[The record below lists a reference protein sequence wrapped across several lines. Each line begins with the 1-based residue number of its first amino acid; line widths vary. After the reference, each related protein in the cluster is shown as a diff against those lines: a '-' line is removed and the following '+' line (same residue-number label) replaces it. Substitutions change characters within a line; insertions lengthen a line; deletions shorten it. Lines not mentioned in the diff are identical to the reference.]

1 MRKVLIVDDS
11 VTVRMYHK
19 QILQSAGYEID
30 EAENGMEAL
39 EKTSETKYDMCLV
52 DINMPILDG
61 YSFVKRFRENE
72 GFEVPLVMI
81 STEAEQNDI
90 AIAYEAGAN
99 MYQVKPVSTDE
110 LITCANLLTIDE
122 E

>member
-1 MRKVLIVDDS
+1 MKKILVVDDS

-19 QILQSAGYEID
+19 QILESAGYAID

-39 EKTSETKYDMCLV
+39 EKTGETKYDMCLV

-72 GFEVPLVMI
+72 GFDVPIVMI

-99 MYQVKPVSTDE
+99 MYQIKPASTDE
-110 LITCANLLTIDE
+110 LISCANFLTIDKE
-122 E
+122 

>member
-1 MRKVLIVDDS
+1 MKRILVVDDS

-19 QILQSAGYEID
+19 QILQGAGYEID

-39 EKTSETKYDMCLV
+39 EKTNEYKYDMCLV

-61 YSFVKRFRENE
+61 YSFVKRLRESD
-72 GFEVPLVMI
+72 GFDIPVVMI

-90 AIAYEAGAN
+90 TIAYNAGAN
-99 MYQVKPVSTDE
+99 LYQIKPVSTDE
-110 LITCANLLTIDE
+110 LISSANLLTIDKE
-122 E
+122 